1 MGNLIDNLT
10 FKIVYRLSY
19 DSNGGTKA
27 KASQISSMT
36 EGKASETDGKVKTVA
51 DENVRYGSL
60 ANGDFSYPSFSDIQ
74 ENEQETDADLRTFL
88 KSDDGTLWN
97 NMSTTDLSKY
107 GKIGQIPGFDSSRFA
122 WSSTENGSRVELQQD
137 RNTKNTY
144 AEIVAQQDNT
154 SIYQNMST
162 GNGGV
167 LYKIRLKHASRQSSH
182 ADRMQVLVGSDTDHA
197 TPVEMTRVTSNGHG
211 DKVGGKSTTIT
222 TKVSNTD
229 PRDHG
234 AQWETYEGYYQVP
247 EGQKNT
253 VFMFKSLE
261 GFKEVETLPGNNI
274 GNLLQVDLRQE
285 RVRRDRQGPVESAR
299 QGERRRARRIEDY
312 RKREDGGG

>member
-1 MGNLIDNLT
+1 
-10 FKIVYRLSY
+10 
-19 DSNGGTKA
+19 
-27 KASQISSMT
+27 
-36 EGKASETDGKVKTVA
+36 
-51 DENVRYGSL
+51 
-60 ANGDFSYPSFSDIQ
+60 
-74 ENEQETDADLRTFL
+74 
-88 KSDDGTLWN
+88 
-97 NMSTTDLSKY
+97 MSTTDLSKY

-154 SIYQNMST
+154 SIYQNVST

-182 ADRMQVLVGSDTDHA
+182 ADKMQVLVGSDTAHA

-234 AQWETYEGYYQVP
+234 SQWETYEAITRCP
-247 EGQKNT
+247 K
-253 VFMFKSLE
+253 
-261 GFKEVETLPGNNI
+261 
-274 GNLLQVDLRQE
+274 D
-285 RVRRDRQGPVESAR
+285 RRTRYSCS
-299 QGERRRARRIEDY
+299 RARRVQ
-312 RKREDGGG
+312 RC

>member
-1 MGNLIDNLT
+1 MGFLTRLIAGLVAASTLGAGLAGTAGAVDT
-10 FKIVYRLSY
+10 TGATGDAKGIVKLAS
-19 DSNGGTKA
+19 DDKTNGT
-27 KASQISSMT
+27 
-36 EGKASETDGKVKTVA
+36 VKTVA

-74 ENEQETDADLRTFL
+74 KNDQEGHADLRTFL
-88 KSDDGTLWN
+88 KSDDGTLWY
-97 NMSTTDLSKY
+97 NMSATDLSKY

-154 SIYQNMST
+154 SIYQNVST

-234 AQWETYEGYYQVP
+234 AQCRAST
-247 EGQKNT
+247 T
-253 VFMFKSLE
+253 
-261 GFKEVETLPGNNI
+261 
-274 GNLLQVDLRQE
+274 
-285 RVRRDRQGPVESAR
+285 
-299 QGERRRARRIEDY
+299 RRAPNW
-312 RKREDGGG
+312 